1 MAISGVLLF
10 VWTSI
15 GRCSHTVI
23 INNNVIILF
32 IYSVLVGHHRKIP
45 DLFKYPF
52 KISTYL
58 QQSIAFRSLSELL
71 QYTSSSRI

>member
-1 MAISGVLLF
+1 MAIIGVLLF

-52 KISTYL
+52 
-58 QQSIAFRSLSELL
+58 
-71 QYTSSSRI
+71 